1 MEALDWLAAWP
12 GAVWLQNSGTAYL
25 FVNAAHIL
33 GMGLLLGAIL
43 PLDLHLL
50 GLLRSSPLAVV
61 GPFLLRVAS
70 TGLVLALLTGFWLF
84 SVKPREYVANPA
96 FLIKLGLLAFALGNV
111 ALQHSGPRLRM
122 ALERERAHASVRF
135 LAALSMVLWLSILVA
150 GRWIGFV

>member
-1 MEALDWLAAWP
+1 MVAAWP

-33 GMGLLLGAIL
+33 GISLLLGAIL

-70 TGLVLALLTGFWLF
+70 AGLVLAILTGLWLF
-84 SVKPREYVANPA
+84 SVKPREYVTNPA
-96 FLIKLGLLAFALGNV
+96 FLIKVGLLAFAFCNIG
-111 ALQHSGPRLRM
+111 LQHSW
-122 ALERERAHASVRF
+122 
-135 LAALSMVLWLSILVA
+135 AALSRGA
-150 GRWIGFV
+150 

>member
-1 MEALDWLAAWP
+1 MACGVA
-12 GAVWLQNSGTAYL
+12 
-25 FVNAAHIL
+25 
-33 GMGLLLGAIL
+33 
-43 PLDLHLL
+43 
-50 GLLRSSPLAVV
+50 RSSLASKLWHRLPVRERGSHPGYRPPAWGHPAVGPAPARVAQIFPLAVV

-70 TGLVLALLTGFWLF
+70 AGLVLALLTGFWLF

-122 ALERERAHASVRF
+122 ALEREHAHASVRF

>member
-1 MEALDWLAAWP
+1 M
-12 GAVWLQNSGTAYL
+12 
-25 FVNAAHIL
+25 
-33 GMGLLLGAIL
+33 
-43 PLDLHLL
+43 
-50 GLLRSSPLAVV
+50 

-84 SVKPREYVANPA
+84 SVKPQYVANPA

-122 ALERERAHASVRF
+122 ALEREHAHTSVRS